1 MLTIDATYDMD
12 GDFAT
17 PAGQSP
23 MTYEVELDGASEELS
38 PATATTA
45 WILPSMPVGSDAT
58 LTITPAEWETPVT
71 QTIEVGA

>member
-1 MLTIDATYDMD
+1 MD
-12 GDFAT
+12 GAFAT

-23 MTYEVELDGASEELS
+23 MTYEVELDGASGGTIARNGYSRVDITINGLS
-38 PATATTA
+38 
-45 WILPSMPVGSDAT
+45 GSDAT